1 MLIIEY
7 AHLPKSF
14 HDGYIISIEGK
25 YQMVIIEE
33 SLSDNDKSIIAN
45 KIIEKFHYLNSQ
57 R

>member
-14 HDGYIISIEGK
+14 HDGYVVSVSGSTRL
-25 YQMVIIEE
+25 VIIEE
-33 SLSDNDKSIIAN
+33 SLSDDKKAFIMQNIIR
-45 KIIEKFHYLNSQ
+45 ILETY